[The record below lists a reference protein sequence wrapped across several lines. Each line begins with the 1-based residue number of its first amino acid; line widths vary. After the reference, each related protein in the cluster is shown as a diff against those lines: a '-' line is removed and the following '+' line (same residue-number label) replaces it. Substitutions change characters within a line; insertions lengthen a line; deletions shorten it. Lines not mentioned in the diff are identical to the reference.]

1 MPRKA
6 FAVMDPVPEN
16 ATREQIRH
24 ACLMRQL
31 HDVLSDMDY
40 YFYADKAGV
49 FRGDHDIS
57 PDTPDDT
64 PLRWFVHMTPEG
76 NFESGAFHRSWEDTF
91 YEALFHAVDH
101 AEDPTLAGWFP
112 ESPKQPEQA

>member
-40 YFYADKAGV
+40 YFYVDKTGV
-49 FRGDHDIS
+49 F
-57 PDTPDDT
+57 
-64 PLRWFVHMTPEG
+64 
-76 NFESGAFHRSWEDTF
+76 
-91 YEALFHAVDH
+91 
-101 AEDPTLAGWFP
+101 
-112 ESPKQPEQA
+112 